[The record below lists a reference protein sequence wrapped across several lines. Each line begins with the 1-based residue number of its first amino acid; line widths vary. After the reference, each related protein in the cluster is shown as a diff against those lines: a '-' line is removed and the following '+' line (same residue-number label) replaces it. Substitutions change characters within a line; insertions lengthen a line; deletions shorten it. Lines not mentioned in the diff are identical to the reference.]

1 MNKFWNIT
9 GRLAA
14 LLVAVILLLLASWLP
29 QARKTGRLRV
39 SPGVWPG
46 AEAIVLAHAEGKL
59 PAAEFQ
65 LVELPWSSAAMR
77 ALGSGAADA
86 AVVTLDAVLRMREGG
101 QDLRVLMVLDE
112 SAGADMVLARQDV
125 TDIKALNGCRVGVDV
140 SGVGAYLLMNALEGA
155 GMTMSDVR
163 LVPLT
168 QPEMEQAV
176 ADGAVDA
183 VLVSE
188 PWSSRLKRAGWH
200 AVYDSKQL
208 SIPIMRVLAATR
220 EACEQSRPGL
230 VALLRAQM
238 ELTPRVRG
246 GTSFDSMDLVLRRE
260 KISRAMFNA
269 ALESWRPLDAAENRT
284 LLLGKPPRLARIA
297 DEITGQMLR
306 GGLLRSKPAEQPWI
320 DADIIQEAAP

>member
-9 GRLAA
+9 RRLAA
-14 LLVAVILLLLASWLP
+14 LIVAVILLLVAFWLP
-29 QARKTGRLRV
+29 QIRKAGRLRV

-59 PAAEFQ
+59 LASEFQ

-86 AVVTLDAVLRMREGG
+86 AVVTLDAVLRMREAG

-112 SAGADMVLARQDV
+112 SAGADVVLARQDV
-125 TDIKALNGCRVGVDV
+125 ADVKALKGGRVGVDV
-140 SGVGAYLLMNALEGA
+140 SGVGAYLLLNALEGA
-155 GMTMSDVR
+155 GSNMDDVR

-188 PWSSRLKRAGWH
+188 PWSSRLRRAGWH

-230 VALLRAQM
+230 VALLKAQM

-246 GTSFDSMDLVLRRE
+246 GTAFEGMDMVLRRE
-260 KISRAMFNA
+260 KISGAMFNA
-269 ALESWRPLDAAENRT
+269 ALASWRPLNAAENRA
-284 LLLGKPPRLARIA
+284 LLIGNSPRLAGMA
-297 DEITGQMLR
+297 DEIAGQMLR
-306 GGLLRSKPAEQPWI
+306 GGLLKSKPAEQTWI
-320 DADIIQEAAP
+320 DASILQEAAP